1 MADEQVVT
9 LEAPVT
15 TPQADPFGASWTENP
30 TEVKIENNAAAPVV
44 TEPAAGTPTPTPT
57 PTTTEEEEI
66 LDPKDWLK
74 REFEIDDVEVL
85 KAERAELKKLK
96 ETGLTA
102 AEIKFENDQS
112 KQVHELLRA
121 GKIDEVVEIY
131 NTKKKIERALAAE
144 ITASTAPDIIKLGMQ
159 LKYKDLTPDEIEYK
173 YNKEFGLPKE
183 PKRTDDELEEDFDV
197 RKADWQEKY
206 NDRVKDIII
215 EAKLLRP
222 EVESSNAKLILPE
235 LSKPEPAQY
244 KPTQEELAMFDKTVA
259 DFTNKVDND
268 LKTLNELSV
277 TFKDE
282 AVEITSSYAL
292 SDVEKSQISA
302 QLRKF
307 AEENFNA
314 NAILAERW
322 VNQDGTLN
330 VSRMTRDLA
339 RLNADEKIDQKFA
352 QDAATKRLVQYRKEV
367 GNINVNGGKTPQQTF
382 DPTQSGK
389 TVSPFAQGAWSEK
402 PPVLINN

>member
-15 TPQADPFGASWTENP
+15 TQQADPFGASWTENP
-30 TEVKIENNAAAPVV
+30 TEVKLEA
-44 TEPAAGTPTPTPT
+44 PAATNTDAPATT
-57 PTTTEEEEI
+57 TTTEAPATVTKTEDEI
-66 LDPKDWLK
+66 LDPKEWLK
-74 REFEIDDVEVL
+74 REFETDDVEVL

-144 ITASTAPDIIKLGMQ
+144 VTASTAPDIIKLGMQ
-159 LKYKDLTPDEIEYK
+159 LKYKDLTTDEIEYK

-183 PKRTDDELEEDFDV
+183 PKKGEDELDEDFDV
-197 RKADWQEKY
+197 RKNDWQDKY

-235 LSKPEPAQY
+235 LSKPEPTQY
-244 KPTQEELAMFDKTVA
+244 KPTQEELDKFNQTVA

-302 QLRKF
+302 QLKKF

-314 NAILAERW
+314 NAILADRW

-382 DPTQSGK
+382 DPTKSGQV
-389 TVSPFAQGAWSEK
+389 VSPFAQGAWSEK
-402 PPVLINN
+402 PPALINN

>member
-30 TEVKIENNAAAPVV
+30 TEVKLEAPAATPADTPPAA
-44 TEPAAGTPTPTPT
+44 TEPISTTPVTK
-57 PTTTEEEEI
+57 TEDEI

-102 AEIKFENDQS
+102 AEIKFENEKS

-121 GKIDEVVEIY
+121 GKVDDVIEIY
-131 NTKKKIERALAAE
+131 NTQKKIEKVLSAE
-144 ITASTAPDIIKLGMQ
+144 INKDTAGDIIKLGMQ
-159 LKYKDLTPDEIEYK
+159 LKFKDLSPDEINYK
-173 YNKEFGLPKE
+173 YNKQFAIPKE
-183 PKRTDDELEEDFDV
+183 PVQGDELDEDFAAI
-197 RKADWQEKY
+197 KAAWQEQ
-206 NDRVKDIII
+206 VTDIQMNKII
-215 EAKLLRP
+215 EAKLAKP
-222 EVESSNAKLILPE
+222 ELEAANSKLILPE
-235 LSKPEPAQY
+235 LSKPEPTQY
-244 KPTQEELAMFDKTVA
+244 KPTQEELDKFDKTVA

-302 QLRKF
+302 QLKKF

-314 NAILAERW
+314 NAILADRW

-352 QDAATKRLVQYRKEV
+352 QDAATKRLVQYRKEI
-367 GNINVNGGKTPQQTF
+367 GNINVNVGNTPQQTF
-382 DPTQSGK
+382 DPTKSGQV
-389 TVSPFAQGAWSEK
+389 VSPFAQGAWSEK